1 MSESVYVLVQ
11 GRRPLGLEDENDSEY
26 SATIRIAYDFLIKQN
41 ISKDNILLFTT
52 SWYLDSFSGLNGP
65 IIYNFKKFIWKVEN
79 GIKLTTLIWQA
90 GEIYFYQIQLHLF
103 KIQKILSIQKTR
115 NKFLFTLFHMVALI
129 KLGKFGK

>member
-90 GEIYFYQIQLHLF
+90 GEIFIHF
-103 KIQKILSIQKTR
+103 VSHGGTDKIGE
-115 NKFLFTLFHMVALI
+115 VW
-129 KLGKFGK
+129 